1 MLKVIKNGRVYSP
14 GDLGQKDI
22 LIAGDTILAVA
33 DRLSTESL
41 PLPAEVYDAGGKMIL
56 PGIIDPHVHFIGGG
70 GSSGL
75 NSRTKEI
82 AIEQIIE
89 AGVTSAV
96 GVLGFD
102 RASRTLK
109 ALLLKTRALED
120 LGLSAFMLTGSYS
133 LPSLTLTGS
142 VEDDLILIDKVIGV
156 KLALGETLA
165 NFPEIRDIRNLL
177 AECLRGGH
185 LGGKAGF
192 LQIHMGV
199 QGKVWK
205 KPFMEILR
213 EMKIPFPQVVFT
225 HVNRSP
231 DTLDE
236 FMEFIEAGGGVDL
249 TVSYTPEERPGSLT
263 AAESLRRMMRA
274 GVLLDRV
281 TLSSDSNAT
290 RMLPDKRLKY
300 LPIQTLFQVIRSLW
314 LSGEIPRPQLVR
326 LVTENPARSLGLGR
340 VKGLIEPGK
349 HADLIILKEPFEL
362 DGVILKGKWARRDG
376 QTLIRDPF
384 EKRENS

>member
-14 GDLGQKDI
+14 HDLGQKDI
-22 LIAGDTILAVA
+22 LIAGDTILLVEG
-33 DRLSTESL
+33 RISTDSL
-41 PLPAEVYDAGGKMIL
+41 PFPAEVYDAGGKMIL

-82 AIEQIIE
+82 AVEQIIE

-120 LGLSAFMLTGSYS
+120 LGLTAFMLTGSYS
-133 LPSLTLTGS
+133 LPSQTLTGS

-165 NFPEIRDIRNLL
+165 NFPDIRDIRNLL

-213 EMKIPFPQVVFT
+213 EMSIPFSQVVFT

-236 FMEFIEAGGGVDL
+236 FLEYIQAGGGVDL
-249 TVSYTPEERPGSLT
+249 TASYTPTERPGSLT
-263 AAESLRRMMRA
+263 VGKALQRLIRA
-274 GVLLDRV
+274 GVPLDRV

-300 LPIQTLFQVIRSLW
+300 LPVQTLFQVVRDLW
-314 LSGEIPRPQLVR
+314 LSEEIPRPQLVR

-340 VKGLIEPGK
+340 IKGLVEPGK

-362 DGVILKGKWARRDG
+362 DGVILKGKWGRRDG

-384 EKRENS
+384 

>member
-1 MLKVIKNGRVYSP
+1 MFKVIKNARVYSP
-14 GDLGQKDI
+14 DDLGRKEI
-22 LIAGDTILAVA
+22 LIAGDTIAAVE
-33 DRLSTESL
+33 DRVSTGSL
-41 PLPAEVYDAGGKMIL
+41 PFPVEVYDAAGKLVL
-56 PGIIDPHVHFIGGG
+56 PGMIDPHVHFIGGG

-82 AIEQIIE
+82 AVEQIIE
-89 AGVTSAV
+89 AGVTTAV

-109 ALLLKTRALED
+109 ALLLKTRALEE
-120 LGLSAFMLTGSYS
+120 LGVTALMLTGSYS

-165 NFPEIRDIRNLL
+165 NTPDIRDIRNLL

-199 QGKVWK
+199 QGKTWK

-213 EMKIPFPQVVFT
+213 EMKIPFAQVVFT

-231 DTLDE
+231 DTLEE
-236 FMEFIEAGGGVDL
+236 FLDFIQAGGGVDL
-249 TVSYTPEERPGSLT
+249 TASYTPAERPGSFT
-263 AAESLRRMMRA
+263 VRESLNRLIRA
-274 GVLLDRV
+274 GIPLDRV

-290 RMLPDKRLKY
+290 RKLPDQTIKY
-300 LPIQTLFQVIRSLW
+300 LPVQTLFQVIKELW
-314 LSGEIPRPQLVR
+314 LEGEVARPQLLR
-326 LVTENPARSLGLGR
+326 FVTENPARSLGLGR
-340 VKGLIEPGK
+340 IKGRVEPGK
-349 HADLIILKEPFEL
+349 DADLMIVEEPFEL
-362 DGVILKGKWARRDG
+362 DGVILKGKWGRKDG

-384 EKRENS
+384 

>member
-1 MLKVIKNGRVYSP
+1 MLKVIKNGRIYSP
-14 GDLGQKDI
+14 DDLGRKDI
-22 LIAGDTILAVA
+22 LIAGDTILSVE
-33 DRLSTESL
+33 DRVSTDSL
-41 PLPAEVYDAGGKMIL
+41 PSPVEVYDAGGKMIL

-82 AIEQIIE
+82 AVEQIIE
-89 AGVTSAV
+89 AGVTTAV

-109 ALLLKTRALED
+109 ALLLKTRALEE
-120 LGLSAFMLTGSYS
+120 LGLTAFMLTGSYS

-199 QGKVWK
+199 QGKAWK
-205 KPFMEILR
+205 KPFMEILQ
-213 EMKIPFPQVVFT
+213 EMKIPFSKVVFT

-236 FMEFIEAGGGVDL
+236 FLEFVQAGGGIDL
-249 TVSYTPEERPGSLT
+249 TASYTPAERPGSLT
-263 AAESLRRMMRA
+263 VRDSLLRMMRA
-274 GVLLDRV
+274 GVSLDRV

-290 RMLPDKRLKY
+290 RMLPDKQLKY
-300 LPIQTLFQVIRSLW
+300 LSVQTLFQVIKDLW
-314 LSGEIPRPQLVR
+314 LTGEIPRPQLVR

-340 VKGLIEPGK
+340 IKGLVEPGK
-349 HADLIILKEPFEL
+349 HADLIVLKEPFEL

-384 EKRENS
+384 

>member
-14 GDLGQKDI
+14 DDLGQKDI

-41 PLPAEVYDAGGKMIL
+41 PFPVEVYNAGGRMIL

-82 AIEQIIE
+82 AVEQIIE
-89 AGVTSAV
+89 AGVTTAV

-109 ALLLKTRALED
+109 ALLLKTRALEE
-120 LGLSAFMLTGSYS
+120 LGLTAFMLTGSYS
-133 LPSLTLTGS
+133 LPSQTLTGS

-177 AECLRGGH
+177 AACLRGGH

-213 EMKIPFPQVVFT
+213 EMKIPFSQVIFT
-225 HVNRSP
+225 HANRSP

-236 FMEFIEAGGGVDL
+236 FLEFIQAGGGVDL
-249 TVSYTPEERPGSLT
+249 TASYTPEERPGSLT
-263 AAESLRRMMRA
+263 VGEALQRMIRA
-274 GVLLDRV
+274 GVPLDRV

-290 RMLPDKRLKY
+290 RMLSDKRLKY
-300 LPIQTLFQVIRSLW
+300 LPIQTLFQVIRDLW
-314 LSGEIPRPQLVR
+314 LNGEISRPQLVR
-326 LVTENPARSLGLGR
+326 LVTENPARSLGLGQ

-362 DGVILKGKWARRDG
+362 DGVIVKGKWGRRDG

-384 EKRENS
+384 